1 VAGLTPR
8 VRLTTALPA
17 AGISTV
23 ADPVSKPLS
32 KIRGELT
39 AVFGIEGPA
48 WSLPAAT
55 ERHTGESPVGSPM
68 FESALT
74 AARMAEPH
82 PELPAASSHLLAL
95 GRRPA

>member
-1 VAGLTPR
+1 MIVPHGRSHAQTGASAIAHH
-8 VRLTTALPA
+8 V
-17 AGISTV
+17 
-23 ADPVSKPLS
+23 VSKPLS